1 VEEAVFSAGI
11 RKYKTAGNEAPHRV
25 EKVYFYM
32 INGFHKPDF
41 TIDITTYM
49 DKKLSALLLVFSIVK
64 TYRDSKLEKKQ
75 IDLVHVSMMKEI
87 NSIQDSI
94 RDIELDIE
102 VVIKESG
109 IQLSADEKL
118 FMREVI
124 DLYRRNYSIESIAEK
139 KEVPETE
146 IEQLL
151 TPYLK
156 VKDEGGLVAN
166 AN

>member
-1 VEEAVFSAGI
+1 MEWTLFGL
-11 RKYKTAGNEAPHRV
+11 
-25 EKVYFYM
+25 FL
-32 INGFHKPDF
+32 
-41 TIDITTYM
+41 
-49 DKKLSALLLVFSIVK
+49 LSALLLVFSIVK
-64 TYRDSKLEKKQ
+64 TYRDSKAEKKQ

-102 VVIKESG
+102 VVTKEAG
-109 IQLSADEKL
+109 IQLSAEEKL

-124 DLYRRNYSIESIAEK
+124 DLYRRNYSIESIAEM
-139 KEVPETE
+139 KEVPVTE
-146 IEQLL
+146 IDQLL

-156 VKDEGGLVAN
+156 IKDEGGQVAN

>member
-1 VEEAVFSAGI
+1 MEWTLFGL
-11 RKYKTAGNEAPHRV
+11 
-25 EKVYFYM
+25 FL
-32 INGFHKPDF
+32 
-41 TIDITTYM
+41 
-49 DKKLSALLLVFSIVK
+49 LSAILLGFSLFK
-64 TYRDSKLEKKQ
+64 SYRDSKVEKKQ
-75 IDLVHVSMMKEI
+75 IDLVHVSIMKEI

-139 KEVPETE
+139 KEVPEIE

>member
-1 VEEAVFSAGI
+1 MEWTLLGLFL
-11 RKYKTAGNEAPHRV
+11 
-25 EKVYFYM
+25 
-32 INGFHKPDF
+32 
-41 TIDITTYM
+41 
-49 DKKLSALLLVFSIVK
+49 LSALLLVFSIVK
-64 TYRDSKLEKKQ
+64 SVRDSKVEKKQ

-102 VVIKESG
+102 VVTKEAG
-109 IQLSADEKL
+109 IPLSAEEKL

-139 KEVPETE
+139 KEVPVTE

-156 VKDEGGLVAN
+156 IKDEGGQVAN

>member
-1 VEEAVFSAGI
+1 MEWTLLGLFL
-11 RKYKTAGNEAPHRV
+11 
-25 EKVYFYM
+25 
-32 INGFHKPDF
+32 
-41 TIDITTYM
+41 
-49 DKKLSALLLVFSIVK
+49 LSALLLVFSIVK
-64 TYRDSKLEKKQ
+64 SVRDSKVEKKQ

-102 VVIKESG
+102 VVTKEAG
-109 IQLSADEKL
+109 IQLSAEEKL

-139 KEVPETE
+139 KEVPVTE

-156 VKDEGGLVAN
+156 IKDEGGQVAN

>member
-1 VEEAVFSAGI
+1 MEWTLFGL
-11 RKYKTAGNEAPHRV
+11 
-25 EKVYFYM
+25 FL
-32 INGFHKPDF
+32 
-41 TIDITTYM
+41 
-49 DKKLSALLLVFSIVK
+49 LSALLLVFSIVK

-102 VVIKESG
+102 VVTKEAG
-109 IQLSADEKL
+109 IQLSVEEKL

-124 DLYRRNYSIESIAEK
+124 DLYRRNYSIESIAEM
-139 KEVPETE
+139 KEVPVTE

-156 VKDEGGLVAN
+156 IKDEGGLVAN

>member
-1 VEEAVFSAGI
+1 MEWTLFGL
-11 RKYKTAGNEAPHRV
+11 
-25 EKVYFYM
+25 FL
-32 INGFHKPDF
+32 
-41 TIDITTYM
+41 
-49 DKKLSALLLVFSIVK
+49 LSALLLVFSIVK

-102 VVIKESG
+102 VVTQEAG
-109 IQLSADEKL
+109 IQLSAEEKL

-124 DLYRRNYSIESIAEK
+124 DLYRRNYSIESIAEM
-139 KEVPETE
+139 KEVPVTE

-156 VKDEGGLVAN
+156 IKDEGGLVAN

>member
-1 VEEAVFSAGI
+1 MEWTLIGLFL
-11 RKYKTAGNEAPHRV
+11 
-25 EKVYFYM
+25 
-32 INGFHKPDF
+32 
-41 TIDITTYM
+41 
-49 DKKLSALLLVFSIVK
+49 LSALLLGFSLFK
-64 TYRDSKLEKKQ
+64 SYRDSKVEKKQ

-102 VVIKESG
+102 VVINEAG
-109 IQLSADEKL
+109 IQLSPERKL
-118 FMREVI
+118 FIREVI

-151 TPYLK
+151 APFLK
-156 VKDEGGLVAN
+156 IKDEGGLVAN

>member
-1 VEEAVFSAGI
+1 MEWTLFGLFLISAILLGFS
-11 RKYKTAGNEAPHRV
+11 
-25 EKVYFYM
+25 
-32 INGFHKPDF
+32 
-41 TIDITTYM
+41 
-49 DKKLSALLLVFSIVK
+49 LVKS
-64 TYRDSKLEKKQ
+64 YRDSKVEKKQ
-75 IDLVHVSMMKEI
+75 IDLVHVSIMKEI

-102 VVIKESG
+102 VVINEAG
-109 IQLSADEKL
+109 IHLSADEKL

-156 VKDEGGLVAN
+156 IKDEGGLVAN

>member
-1 VEEAVFSAGI
+1 MEWTLFGL
-11 RKYKTAGNEAPHRV
+11 
-25 EKVYFYM
+25 FL
-32 INGFHKPDF
+32 
-41 TIDITTYM
+41 
-49 DKKLSALLLVFSIVK
+49 LSALLLVVSIVK
-64 TYRDSKLEKKQ
+64 TYRESKDEKKQ

-102 VVIKESG
+102 VVTKEAG
-109 IQLSADEKL
+109 LQLSADEKL

-139 KEVPETE
+139 KEVPVTE

-156 VKDEGGLVAN
+156 IKDEGGQVAN

>member
-1 VEEAVFSAGI
+1 MEWTLFGL
-11 RKYKTAGNEAPHRV
+11 
-25 EKVYFYM
+25 FL
-32 INGFHKPDF
+32 
-41 TIDITTYM
+41 
-49 DKKLSALLLVFSIVK
+49 LSALLLVFSIVK
-64 TYRDSKLEKKQ
+64 TYRDSKAEKKQ

-102 VVIKESG
+102 VVTKEAG
-109 IQLSADEKL
+109 IQLSAEEKL

-124 DLYRRNYSIESIAEK
+124 DLYRRNYSIESIAEM
-139 KEVPETE
+139 KEVPVTE

-156 VKDEGGLVAN
+156 IKDEGGQVAN

>member
-1 VEEAVFSAGI
+1 MEWTLFGL
-11 RKYKTAGNEAPHRV
+11 
-25 EKVYFYM
+25 FL
-32 INGFHKPDF
+32 
-41 TIDITTYM
+41 
-49 DKKLSALLLVFSIVK
+49 LSALLLVFSIVK
-64 TYRDSKLEKKQ
+64 TYRDSKAEKKQ

-102 VVIKESG
+102 VVTKEAG
-109 IQLSADEKL
+109 LQLSAEQKL

-124 DLYRRNYSIESIAEK
+124 DLYRRNYSIESIAEM
-139 KEVPETE
+139 KEVPVTE

-156 VKDEGGLVAN
+156 IKDEGGQVAN

>member
-1 VEEAVFSAGI
+1 MEWTLFGLFLISAILLGFS
-11 RKYKTAGNEAPHRV
+11 
-25 EKVYFYM
+25 
-32 INGFHKPDF
+32 
-41 TIDITTYM
+41 
-49 DKKLSALLLVFSIVK
+49 LVKS
-64 TYRDSKLEKKQ
+64 YRDSKVEKKQ
-75 IDLVHVSMMKEI
+75 IDLVHVSIMKEI

-139 KEVPETE
+139 KEVPEIE

>member
-1 VEEAVFSAGI
+1 MEWTLFGL
-11 RKYKTAGNEAPHRV
+11 
-25 EKVYFYM
+25 FL
-32 INGFHKPDF
+32 
-41 TIDITTYM
+41 
-49 DKKLSALLLVFSIVK
+49 LSALLLVFSILK
-64 TYRDSKLEKKQ
+64 TYRDSKVEKKQ

-102 VVIKESG
+102 VVIKEAG
-109 IQLSADEKL
+109 IKLSADEKL

-139 KEVPETE
+139 KEVSETE

-156 VKDEGGLVAN
+156 MKDEGGLVAN

>member
-1 VEEAVFSAGI
+1 MEWTLFGL
-11 RKYKTAGNEAPHRV
+11 
-25 EKVYFYM
+25 FL
-32 INGFHKPDF
+32 
-41 TIDITTYM
+41 
-49 DKKLSALLLVFSIVK
+49 LSVLLLVFSIVK
-64 TYRDSKLEKKQ
+64 SARDSKVEKKQ
-75 IDLVHVSMMKEI
+75 IDLVHVSLMKEI

-102 VVIKESG
+102 VVTKEAG
-109 IQLSADEKL
+109 LQLSADEKL

-139 KEVPETE
+139 KEVPVTE

-156 VKDEGGLVAN
+156 IKDEGGQVAN

>member
-1 VEEAVFSAGI
+1 MEWTLFGLFLISAILLGFS
-11 RKYKTAGNEAPHRV
+11 
-25 EKVYFYM
+25 
-32 INGFHKPDF
+32 
-41 TIDITTYM
+41 
-49 DKKLSALLLVFSIVK
+49 LVKS
-64 TYRDSKLEKKQ
+64 YRDSKVQKKQ
-75 IDLVHVSMMKEI
+75 IDLVHVSIMKEI

-151 TPYLK
+151 TPYLNI
-156 VKDEGGLVAN
+156 KDEGGLVAN

>member
-1 VEEAVFSAGI
+1 MEWTLFGL
-11 RKYKTAGNEAPHRV
+11 
-25 EKVYFYM
+25 FL
-32 INGFHKPDF
+32 
-41 TIDITTYM
+41 
-49 DKKLSALLLVFSIVK
+49 LSALLLVFSIVK

-75 IDLVHVSMMKEI
+75 IDLIHVSMMKEI

>member
-1 VEEAVFSAGI
+1 MEWTLFGL
-11 RKYKTAGNEAPHRV
+11 
-25 EKVYFYM
+25 FL
-32 INGFHKPDF
+32 
-41 TIDITTYM
+41 
-49 DKKLSALLLVFSIVK
+49 LSALLLVFSIVK

-102 VVIKESG
+102 VVTKEAG
-109 IQLSADEKL
+109 IQLSVEEKL
-118 FMREVI
+118 LMREVI
-124 DLYRRNYSIESIAEK
+124 DLYRRNYSIESIAEM
-139 KEVPETE
+139 KEVPVTE

-156 VKDEGGLVAN
+156 IKDEGGLVAN

>member
-1 VEEAVFSAGI
+1 MEWTLVVLFIISA
-11 RKYKTAGNEAPHRV
+11 
-25 EKVYFYM
+25 F
-32 INGFHKPDF
+32 
-41 TIDITTYM
+41 
-49 DKKLSALLLVFSIVK
+49 LLVFSLVK
-64 TYRDSKLEKKQ
+64 TYRDSKAQHKE
-75 IDLVHVSMMKEI
+75 IDLIHVSLMKEI

-102 VVIKESG
+102 VVTNEAG

-118 FMREVI
+118 LVREVI

-139 KEVPETE
+139 KQVSENE

-151 TPYLK
+151 TPYLTS
-156 VKDEGGLVAN
+156 KDEGGLVAN

>member
-1 VEEAVFSAGI
+1 MEWTLFGL
-11 RKYKTAGNEAPHRV
+11 
-25 EKVYFYM
+25 FL
-32 INGFHKPDF
+32 
-41 TIDITTYM
+41 
-49 DKKLSALLLVFSIVK
+49 LSALLLVFSIVK
-64 TYRDSKLEKKQ
+64 TYRDSKVEKKQ

-87 NSIQDSI
+87 NSIHDSI

-102 VVIKESG
+102 VVIKEAG

-124 DLYRRNYSIESIAEK
+124 DLYRRNYSIESIAAK

-151 TPYLK
+151 TPFLK
-156 VKDEGGLVAN
+156 IKDEGGLVAN

>member
-1 VEEAVFSAGI
+1 MEWTLFGL
-11 RKYKTAGNEAPHRV
+11 
-25 EKVYFYM
+25 FL
-32 INGFHKPDF
+32 
-41 TIDITTYM
+41 
-49 DKKLSALLLVFSIVK
+49 LSALLLVFSILK
-64 TYRDSKLEKKQ
+64 TYRDSKVEKKQ

-102 VVIKESG
+102 VVIKEAG

-139 KEVPETE
+139 KEVSETE

-156 VKDEGGLVAN
+156 MKDEGGLVAN

>member
-1 VEEAVFSAGI
+1 
-11 RKYKTAGNEAPHRV
+11 
-25 EKVYFYM
+25 
-32 INGFHKPDF
+32 
-41 TIDITTYM
+41 
-49 DKKLSALLLVFSIVK
+49 LLGYSLFKS
-64 TYRDSKLEKKQ
+64 YRDSKVEKKQ

-102 VVIKESG
+102 VVIKEAG

>member
-1 VEEAVFSAGI
+1 MEWTLFGL
-11 RKYKTAGNEAPHRV
+11 
-25 EKVYFYM
+25 FL
-32 INGFHKPDF
+32 
-41 TIDITTYM
+41 
-49 DKKLSALLLVFSIVK
+49 LSALLLGFSLFK
-64 TYRDSKLEKKQ
+64 SYRDSKVEKKH

-102 VVIKESG
+102 VVINEAG
-109 IQLSADEKL
+109 IQLSPERKL
-118 FMREVI
+118 FIREVI

-151 TPYLK
+151 APFLK
-156 VKDEGGLVAN
+156 IKDEGGLVAN

>member
-1 VEEAVFSAGI
+1 MEWTLFGL
-11 RKYKTAGNEAPHRV
+11 
-25 EKVYFYM
+25 FL
-32 INGFHKPDF
+32 
-41 TIDITTYM
+41 
-49 DKKLSALLLVFSIVK
+49 LSALLLVFSIVK
-64 TYRDSKLEKKQ
+64 TYRDSKAEKKQ

-102 VVIKESG
+102 VVTKEAG
-109 IQLSADEKL
+109 IQLSAEQKL

-124 DLYRRNYSIESIAEK
+124 DLYRRNYS
-139 KEVPETE
+139 KEVPVTQ

-156 VKDEGGLVAN
+156 IKDEGGQVAN

>member
-1 VEEAVFSAGI
+1 MEWTLFGL
-11 RKYKTAGNEAPHRV
+11 
-25 EKVYFYM
+25 FL
-32 INGFHKPDF
+32 
-41 TIDITTYM
+41 
-49 DKKLSALLLVFSIVK
+49 LSALLLGFSLFK
-64 TYRDSKLEKKQ
+64 SYRDSKVEKKQ

-102 VVIKESG
+102 VVINEAG
-109 IQLSADEKL
+109 IQLSPERKL
-118 FMREVI
+118 FIREVI

-151 TPYLK
+151 APFLK
-156 VKDEGGLVAN
+156 IKDEGGLVAN

>member
-1 VEEAVFSAGI
+1 LFL
-11 RKYKTAGNEAPHRV
+11 
-25 EKVYFYM
+25 
-32 INGFHKPDF
+32 
-41 TIDITTYM
+41 
-49 DKKLSALLLVFSIVK
+49 LSALLLVFSIVK
-64 TYRDSKLEKKQ
+64 TYRDSKAEKKQ

>member
-1 VEEAVFSAGI
+1 MEWTLFGL
-11 RKYKTAGNEAPHRV
+11 
-25 EKVYFYM
+25 FL
-32 INGFHKPDF
+32 
-41 TIDITTYM
+41 
-49 DKKLSALLLVFSIVK
+49 LSALLLVFSIIK

-102 VVIKESG
+102 VVTKEAG
-109 IQLSADEKL
+109 IPLSAEEKL
-118 FMREVI
+118 FIREVI

-139 KEVPETE
+139 KEVPVSE

-156 VKDEGGLVAN
+156 IKDEGGLVAN

>member
-1 VEEAVFSAGI
+1 MEWTLFGL
-11 RKYKTAGNEAPHRV
+11 
-25 EKVYFYM
+25 FL
-32 INGFHKPDF
+32 
-41 TIDITTYM
+41 
-49 DKKLSALLLVFSIVK
+49 LSALLLVFSIVK
-64 TYRDSKLEKKQ
+64 TYRDSKAEKKQ

-102 VVIKESG
+102 VVTKEAG
-109 IQLSADEKL
+109 LQLSAEQKL

-124 DLYRRNYSIESIAEK
+124 DLYRRNYSIESIAEM
-139 KEVPETE
+139 KEVPVTE

-156 VKDEGGLVAN
+156 IKDEGGLVAN

>member
-1 VEEAVFSAGI
+1 MEWTLFGL
-11 RKYKTAGNEAPHRV
+11 
-25 EKVYFYM
+25 FL
-32 INGFHKPDF
+32 
-41 TIDITTYM
+41 
-49 DKKLSALLLVFSIVK
+49 LSALLLVFSIFK
-64 TYRDSKLEKKQ
+64 TYRDSKAEKKQ

-102 VVIKESG
+102 VVIKEAG
-109 IQLSADEKL
+109 IQLSAEEKL

-124 DLYRRNYSIESIAEK
+124 DLYRRNYSIESIAEM
-139 KEVPETE
+139 KEVPVTQ

-156 VKDEGGLVAN
+156 IKDEGGLVAN

>member
-1 VEEAVFSAGI
+1 MEWTLFGL
-11 RKYKTAGNEAPHRV
+11 
-25 EKVYFYM
+25 FL
-32 INGFHKPDF
+32 
-41 TIDITTYM
+41 
-49 DKKLSALLLVFSIVK
+49 LSALLLGFSLFK
-64 TYRDSKLEKKQ
+64 SYRDSKVEKKQ
-75 IDLVHVSMMKEI
+75 IDLVHVSIMKEI

>member
-1 VEEAVFSAGI
+1 LFL
-11 RKYKTAGNEAPHRV
+11 
-25 EKVYFYM
+25 
-32 INGFHKPDF
+32 
-41 TIDITTYM
+41 
-49 DKKLSALLLVFSIVK
+49 LSAILLGFSLFK
-64 TYRDSKLEKKQ
+64 SYRDSKVEKKQ
-75 IDLVHVSMMKEI
+75 IDLVHVSIMKEI

>member
-1 VEEAVFSAGI
+1 MEWTLFGL
-11 RKYKTAGNEAPHRV
+11 
-25 EKVYFYM
+25 FL
-32 INGFHKPDF
+32 
-41 TIDITTYM
+41 
-49 DKKLSALLLVFSIVK
+49 LSALLLVFSIVK

-102 VVIKESG
+102 VVTKEAG
-109 IQLSADEKL
+109 IQLSAEEKL
-118 FMREVI
+118 LMREVI

-139 KEVPETE
+139 KEVPVTE

-156 VKDEGGLVAN
+156 IKDEGGPVAN

>member
-1 VEEAVFSAGI
+1 MEWTLFGL
-11 RKYKTAGNEAPHRV
+11 
-25 EKVYFYM
+25 FL
-32 INGFHKPDF
+32 
-41 TIDITTYM
+41 
-49 DKKLSALLLVFSIVK
+49 LSALLLVFSIVK

-75 IDLVHVSMMKEI
+75 IDLIHVSMMKEI

-102 VVIKESG
+102 VVTKEAG
-109 IQLSADEKL
+109 IQLSAEEKL

-124 DLYRRNYSIESIAEK
+124 DLYRRNYSIESIAEM
-139 KEVPETE
+139 KEVPVTE

-156 VKDEGGLVAN
+156 IKDEGGLVAN

>member
-1 VEEAVFSAGI
+1 MEWTLFGLFLISAILLGFS
-11 RKYKTAGNEAPHRV
+11 
-25 EKVYFYM
+25 
-32 INGFHKPDF
+32 
-41 TIDITTYM
+41 
-49 DKKLSALLLVFSIVK
+49 LVKS
-64 TYRDSKLEKKQ
+64 YRDSKVEKKQ
-75 IDLVHVSMMKEI
+75 IDLVHVSIMKEI

-102 VVIKESG
+102 VVIKEAG

-139 KEVPETE
+139 KEVPEIE

>member
-1 VEEAVFSAGI
+1 MEWTLFGLFLISAILLGFS
-11 RKYKTAGNEAPHRV
+11 
-25 EKVYFYM
+25 
-32 INGFHKPDF
+32 
-41 TIDITTYM
+41 
-49 DKKLSALLLVFSIVK
+49 LVKS
-64 TYRDSKLEKKQ
+64 YRDSKVEKKQ
-75 IDLVHVSMMKEI
+75 IDLVHVSIMKEI

-102 VVIKESG
+102 VVINEAG

-118 FMREVI
+118 FLREVI

-156 VKDEGGLVAN
+156 IKDEGGLVAN

>member
-1 VEEAVFSAGI
+1 MEWTLFGL
-11 RKYKTAGNEAPHRV
+11 
-25 EKVYFYM
+25 FL
-32 INGFHKPDF
+32 
-41 TIDITTYM
+41 
-49 DKKLSALLLVFSIVK
+49 LSALLLVFSIVK

-102 VVIKESG
+102 VVIKEAG
-109 IQLSADEKL
+109 IQLSAEEKL

-124 DLYRRNYSIESIAEK
+124 DLYRRNYSIESIAEM
-139 KEVPETE
+139 KEVPVTE

-156 VKDEGGLVAN
+156 IKDEGGLVAN

>member
-1 VEEAVFSAGI
+1 MEWTLIGLFL
-11 RKYKTAGNEAPHRV
+11 
-25 EKVYFYM
+25 
-32 INGFHKPDF
+32 
-41 TIDITTYM
+41 
-49 DKKLSALLLVFSIVK
+49 LSALLLGFSLFK
-64 TYRDSKLEKKQ
+64 SYRDSKVEKKQ

-87 NSIQDSI
+87 NSIQDTI

-102 VVIKESG
+102 VVINEAG
-109 IQLSADEKL
+109 IQLSPERKL
-118 FMREVI
+118 FIREVI

-151 TPYLK
+151 APFLK
-156 VKDEGGLVAN
+156 IKDEGGLVAN

>member
-1 VEEAVFSAGI
+1 MEWTLFGL
-11 RKYKTAGNEAPHRV
+11 
-25 EKVYFYM
+25 FL
-32 INGFHKPDF
+32 
-41 TIDITTYM
+41 
-49 DKKLSALLLVFSIVK
+49 LSALLLVFSIVK

-102 VVIKESG
+102 VVTKEAG
-109 IQLSADEKL
+109 IQLSAEEKL
-118 FMREVI
+118 FLREVI
-124 DLYRRNYSIESIAEK
+124 DLYRRNYSIESIAEM
-139 KEVPETE
+139 KEVPVNE

-156 VKDEGGLVAN
+156 IKDEGGLVAN